1 MKIALHDAGGKEYL
15 QFMRQLGV
23 EYVVSAVG
31 PGASGALEVDDI
43 LRKKEYFA
51 EHGVIWYVIENLD
64 PRIYYKVMLGEE
76 GREEQMDRVC
86 ESIRAV
92 GEAGIGVLQYQWML
106 LGGLRTEYSPTG
118 RGGARVPRF
127 DMAVAARMPAAA
139 MDWLGGGVYP
149 TVPDRELSASQ
160 VWDNLRY
167 FLARAV
173 PVAEECGVKL
183 AAHPDDAP
191 VPVYMGVARILVD
204 WDGLQEC
211 VDAVP
216 SPNSG
221 LGFCMGTIGTMANM
235 DVVQAIR
242 HFGGL
247 GRIHF
252 AHFRNP
258 RGQVPYFDEVFPDE
272 GDIDMVA
279 AVKALNEVG
288 FDGVIRIDHCPGVIG
303 DNPAADRSFAFQVGY
318 LQGLVQ
324 ALERLGD

>member
-1 MKIALHDAGGKEYL
+1 MKIALHDAGGEEYL

-43 LRKKEYFA
+43 VRKKEYFA
-51 EHGVIWYVIENLD
+51 EHGVIWDVSENLD

-149 TVPDRELSASQ
+149 TVPERELSAS
-160 VWDNLRY
+160 
-167 FLARAV
+167 
-173 PVAEECGVKL
+173 
-183 AAHPDDAP
+183 
-191 VPVYMGVARILVD
+191 
-204 WDGLQEC
+204 
-211 VDAVP
+211 
-216 SPNSG
+216 
-221 LGFCMGTIGTMANM
+221 
-235 DVVQAIR
+235 
-242 HFGGL
+242 
-247 GRIHF
+247 
-252 AHFRNP
+252 
-258 RGQVPYFDEVFPDE
+258 
-272 GDIDMVA
+272 
-279 AVKALNEVG
+279 
-288 FDGVIRIDHCPGVIG
+288 
-303 DNPAADRSFAFQVGY
+303 
-318 LQGLVQ
+318 
-324 ALERLGD
+324 

>member
-43 LRKKEYFA
+43 VRKKEYFA
-51 EHGVIWYVIENLD
+51 EHGVIWDVIENLD

-160 VWDNLRY
+160 VWDNFRY

-183 AAHPDDAP
+183 AAHPDDGQQADP
-191 VPVYMGVARILVD
+191 AQPSYRLLRLHRRRDRGVRRQRH
-204 WDGLQEC
+204 GH
-211 VDAVP
+211 
-216 SPNSG
+216 SG
-221 LGFCMGTIGTMANM
+221 LDHA
-235 DVVQAIR
+235 R
-242 HFGGL
+242 HHRLCRRHRRRFRHWPRHRTPVRCR
-247 GRIHF
+247 GR
-252 AHFRNP
+252 
-258 RGQVPYFDEVFPDE
+258 
-272 GDIDMVA
+272 
-279 AVKALNEVG
+279 
-288 FDGVIRIDHCPGVIG
+288 
-303 DNPAADRSFAFQVGY
+303 
-318 LQGLVQ
+318 QGL
-324 ALERLGD
+324 RRRY